1 MATLSRLEVCG
12 SLSDKFYVGLDLTGF
27 QDNGKR
33 RPIDSVTL
41 QVDNATVVTAGA
53 YGGHDLYALCPYAT
67 QDMVTAILLQVHG
80 YEYQAY
86 TADSANI
93 DPAAELGDGVDVG
106 GIYSVIS
113 AIQDDGDGYMSLSAP
128 GEEELEDEYPYRNTT
143 DRELSG
149 DIDSIRAFVQAYT
162 AVLQQEL
169 NSMKTEMQAMT
180 QTLQDISS
188 KVTEL
193 DSRVKALGG

>member
-1 MATLSRLEVCG
+1 M
-12 SLSDKFYVGLDLTGF
+12 SDKFYVGLDVTGF

-33 RPIDSVTL
+33 PPIDSVTL

-53 YGGHDLYALCPYAT
+53 YGGHDLYALCPYGT

-113 AIQDDGDGYMSLSAP
+113 AIQDDGNGYMSISAP
-128 GEEELEDEYPYRNTT
+128 GESELEDEYPYRNTT

-149 DIDSIRAFVQAYT
+149 DIDSLRAFVQQYT
-162 AVLQQEL
+162 AILQQEL
-169 NSMKTEMQAMT
+169 NSVKTE
-180 QTLQDISS
+180 LQEMRRIMADISG

-193 DSRVKALGG
+193 EGRVSTLEGR

>member
-1 MATLSRLEVCG
+1 M
-12 SLSDKFYVGLDLTGF
+12 SDKFYVGLDLTGF

-33 RPIDSVTL
+33 PPIASVTL
-41 QVDNATVVTAGA
+41 QVDNAAVVTAGA

-162 AVLQQEL
+162 AILQQEVNTL
-169 NSMKTEMQAMT
+169 KTQMQEIIDM
-180 QTLQDISS
+180 LGVISS